1 MLLHTFQK
9 KKKNL
14 LFLFSA
20 ALYGAFQIQ
29 EATSKNQ
36 QNNIEDFLLILLGD
50 APCAALSREKKKIQT
65 ASYRF
70 QRAYL
75 SRDIWG

>member
-50 APCAALSREKKKIQT
+50 VHRVLR
-65 ASYRF
+65 
-70 QRAYL
+70 
-75 SRDIWG
+75 

>member
-50 APCAALSREKKKIQT
+50 VHRVLRWAEKKKKN
-65 ASYRF
+65 SN
-70 QRAYL
+70 
-75 SRDIWG
+75 GVV